1 LCVLKT
7 LETDSGAQQS
17 DPTASR
23 GEHSGTGELV
33 RGACIARALAI
44 RMCKAR
50 LTQNRKSVIRSFVQE
65 KSVWKKVCT
74 NW

>member
-1 LCVLKT
+1 MLKR

-17 DPTASR
+17 DPIASR
-23 GEHSGTGELV
+23 GEHSSTGELV

-65 KSVWKKVCT
+65 KKCQEKSVY
-74 NW
+74 